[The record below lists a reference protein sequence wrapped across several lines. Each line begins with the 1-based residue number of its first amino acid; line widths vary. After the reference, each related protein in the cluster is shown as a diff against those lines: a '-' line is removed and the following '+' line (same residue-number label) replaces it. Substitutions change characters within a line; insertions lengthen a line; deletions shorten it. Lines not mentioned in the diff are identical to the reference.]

1 MKAKLVVVD
10 FAELEL
16 RAQAMLE
23 DQKDVHTETAA
34 KMFGVPESE
43 VTPTMRQKASNVTSL
58 RCTNRCRL
66 LGVRNDH

>member
-1 MKAKLVVVD
+1 MEIKVD

-16 RAQAMLE
+16 RAQAMLK

-43 VTPTMRQKASNVTSL
+43 VTPTMRQK
-58 RCTNRCRL
+58 
-66 LGVRNDH
+66 GKQRNFFEMYQPLPPIGNEK